1 MRVLSKPQMVQGHW
15 AMGTGSRDCSLNQVL
30 FAGATICLNLDQIF
44 PLARL
49 QFLHVLCESLQG
61 SYRL

>member
-1 MRVLSKPQMVQGHW
+1 MVQGHW

-30 FAGATICLNLDQIF
+30 FAGATICLDLDQIF